1 MLRAEIDWLI
11 CQSCHPCEARSA
23 CNTRAIMKI
32 DPDEPAYVELS
43 RCNGCSKC
51 LTACLFGAITMK
63 NLNGSI
69 NPVA

>member
-1 MLRAEIDWLI
+1 
-11 CQSCHPCEARSA
+11 
-23 CNTRAIMKI
+23 MKI